1 MSEISIERI
10 ASFIGEYDSIY
21 RFSRT
26 HLIRPET
33 VLQHIAV
40 VSILSLYFSD
50 KINEEATIIL
60 GKAVFDLKSKGEMFN
75 KILVHDAD
83 EIVTGDVPRPTKYSS
98 LDMREKFKVVEKSGM
113 KEVIE
118 EYDLP
123 HSWYKNWK
131 NAKQDLVGDLIH
143 LSDLVSVVLTCR
155 REISSY
161 SNNDFK
167 RVAREVK
174 HYVTEAK
181 SEFENRAINAEKET
195 EKFLYN
201 IFFNILEECR
211 GILASL
217 C

>member
-1 MSEISIERI
+1 MAEISIEKI
-10 ASFIGEYDSIY
+10 ASFIGDYDSIY

-26 HLIRPET
+26 HLVRPET
-33 VLQHIAV
+33 VLAHVAV
-40 VSILSLYFSD
+40 VSILSLYFAD
-50 KINEEATIIL
+50 KINEEASVSLGRIIFDI
-60 GKAVFDLKSKGEMFN
+60 KAKGEMFN
-75 KILVHDAD
+75 KVLTHDAD
-83 EIVTGDVPRPTKYSS
+83 ELVTGDIPRPTKYSS
-98 LDMREKFKVVEKSGM
+98 IDMRDKFKTVEKSGM

-123 HSWYKNWK
+123 QSWYKNWK

-155 REISSY
+155 REIAYY

-167 RVAREVK
+167 RIAKEVCV
-174 HYVTEAK
+174 YIEEAK
-181 SEFENRAINAEKET
+181 GEFETRSLNSEKDTET
-195 EKFLYN
+195 FLYN
-201 IFFNILEECR
+201 RFSQILGECR